1 MDLQHA
7 RNVLLSAYGSVKDQ
21 FRGLTDAHEEE
32 ADEQG
37 PGMQPDYGFMSP
49 RLQKSGR
56 SAAGSW
62 SWIERFGSGDAD
74 CGQFSEEE
82 FLRRFGSYGA
92 ETAEVEPGE
101 LPAVVPATL
110 MAPGNYAPE
119 LSEPSVLLTER
130 HCRALATAVPVR
142 HRWRRWH
149 LLYSTVRD
157 GISLQTLYRCRAV
170 ASYRANAAS
179 YRPV

>member
-21 FRGLTDAHEEE
+21 FRNVTDAHEEGP
-32 ADEQG
+32 DEQG
-37 PGMQPDYGFMSP
+37 TGMQPDYGFLSP
-49 RLQKSGR
+49 RQQN
-56 SAAGSW
+56 SARPAVGPW
-62 SWIERFGSGDAD
+62 SWLERFGSGEAE

-82 FLRRFGSYGA
+82 FLRRFDSYGA
-92 ETAEVEPGE
+92 ETAEAEAEE
-101 LPAVVPATL
+101 LPAVVPPTP
-110 MAPGNYAPE
+110 MAPGKYTPE

-130 HCRALATAVPVR
+130 HCCALAAAVPVR

-157 GISLQTLYRCRAV
+157 GISLQTLYRWPARVVISLC
-170 ASYRANAAS
+170 
-179 YRPV
+179 